1 MLDAN
6 VRCENF
12 WWRTDA
18 VRVFWSQF
26 GVLVLFAKVIFNY
39 YKNSMQLEVH
49 ASLLVDIIMRR
60 QTRDLSVLA
69 AIAALVC
76 GFAVASGEA
85 QAPEKMK
92 AQTVSLGIVTQLD
105 RTRMADQFSDF
116 VRYVAAKLSS
126 GSDIKGKVVIAATS
140 FELARLIEQRQV
152 DFYMESPYPTH
163 LINNVQGVA
172 KLRLRRWKG
181 GKAEYQSLIFTK
193 RDGEINRLDDL
204 RGKVLAFEDPESTS
218 GHFLPK
224 SFLIRKGFKFTDKNR
239 YDLYASPTDIGYLFA
254 YSQENLVNWVLTKK
268 AAAAAFSD
276 DDYARLE
283 KKKRSDIIILA
294 ETERLPRHFLSV
306 RKDFSPALADRLEK
320 ILVSMHENEQ
330 GRRILKKT
338 DDTTKFDL
346 LPEGDAALQR
356 RLSEIFHSAKKN

>member
-1 MLDAN
+1 MN
-6 VRCENF
+6 IV
-12 WWRTDA
+12 
-18 VRVFWSQF
+18 
-26 GVLVLFAKVIFNY
+26 
-39 YKNSMQLEVH
+39 
-49 ASLLVDIIMRR
+49 MRR
-60 QTRDLSVLA
+60 QTRELSVLP
-69 AIAALVC
+69 AIAILVC
-76 GFAVASGEA
+76 GFAVARVEA
-85 QAPEKMK
+85 QAPEKK
-92 AQTVSLGIVTQLD
+92 AQTVSLGIVTQLN
-105 RTRMADQFSDF
+105 RAQMADQFSDF
-116 VRYVAAKLSS
+116 VQYVAAKLTPA
-126 GSDIKGKVVIAATS
+126 SDIKGRIIIGATS

-181 GKAEYQSLIFTK
+181 GSADYQSLIFTK
-193 RDGEINRLDDL
+193 RNGEINRLEDL

-239 YDLYASPTDIGYLFA
+239 YDLYASPTDVGYLFA

-283 KKKRSDIIILA
+283 QKKRSVITILA

-306 RKDFSPALADRLEK
+306 RKDFPAGLADRLEK
-320 ILVSMHENEQ
+320 ILISMHENEQ
-330 GRRILKKT
+330 GLRILKKT
-338 DDTTKFDL
+338 DDTTKFDP

-356 RLSEIFHSAKKN
+356 RLSEIFDSAKKN